1 MNIVGKQAISVTL
14 HTENLTW
21 LRARA
26 AASGARSVSELLDRL
41 VSDARAQGTGG
52 QSRSVV
58 GTIDL
63 DPADPLLLEA
73 DAKVRAAFEASL
85 GRPLLVKEDQATYRK
100 GRSRHRGRS

>member
-1 MNIVGKQAISVTL
+1 MTIVGKQAISVTL

-41 VSDARAQGTGG
+41 VSDARAHGTGG
-52 QSRSVV
+52 QARSVV

-73 DAKVRAAFEASL
+73 DTKVRAAFEASL
-85 GRPLLVKEDQATYRK
+85 GRPLLAKERQATYRK
-100 GRSRHRGRS
+100 ARNRRRGRS